1 MTEKE
6 QWRTTGE
13 GIIPREQTWGLVKE
27 HLLLLERVDLASLV
41 QKEYEIS
48 IDY

>member
-6 QWRTTGE
+6 QWRTGE

-27 HLLLLERVDLASLV
+27 HLLLLERVDLASFV
-41 QKEYEIS
+41 QKE
-48 IDY
+48 